1 MGWLLGCACWSDRVC
16 GWQGNQIGDEAATR
30 LAELLAAQQA
40 RLDGGLGVG
49 ASYIVEDFTAEA
61 RTAAALVDPDPQ
73 HPMDV
78 TNPNFH
84 HLKGVMAY
92 GPDAKGRGLKCP
104 RDGEED
110 CAIVE

>member
-1 MGWLLGCACWSDRVC
+1 MGWLLGCACWSDRVS
-16 GWQGNQIGDEAATR
+16 GWQVNPGKAAFEKIQKIR
-30 LAELLAAQQA
+30 
-40 RLDGGLGVG
+40 RDGGLGVG

-61 RTAAALVDPDPQ
+61 RTAVSLVVPDPQ

-104 RDGEED
+104 RDGKED